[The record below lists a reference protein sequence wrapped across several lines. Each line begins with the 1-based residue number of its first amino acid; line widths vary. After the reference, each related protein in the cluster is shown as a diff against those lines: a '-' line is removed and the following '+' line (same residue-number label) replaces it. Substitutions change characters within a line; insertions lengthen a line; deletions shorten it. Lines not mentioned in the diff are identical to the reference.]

1 MASTRGRPNR
11 SAWARRS
18 VGVSTSTTPPS
29 ISSFSPGRQRLFL
42 GLSELQTRQGQPIT
56 GMPVEVP
63 LPSMVTR
70 KDMGLGILAQ
80 ADLGVEGG
88 RRHGSLLR
96 PSRVGASDPRL
107 ALRLDS
113 ITSHLFASMLP
124 VTFQGGFDPSLELS
138 IRGSASAF
146 HHPALSIDV

>member
-18 VGVSTSTTPPS
+18 VGVSTSTTPSS

-42 GLSELQTRQGQPIT
+42 GLSELQTRHGQPIT

-70 KDMGLGILAQ
+70 RDMGPGILPHPLPPPPPDPGVEQSPLPPLPLPHPGLMEVPQQQHVVPLGQPPLGIG
-80 ADLGVEGG
+80 ADGRLGEG
-88 RRHGSLLR
+88 RA
-96 PSRVGASDPRL
+96 V
-107 ALRLDS
+107 
-113 ITSHLFASMLP
+113 
-124 VTFQGGFDPSLELS
+124 LE
-138 IRGSASAF
+138 
-146 HHPALSIDV
+146 V